1 MDTNTNPMSPI
12 QAELKDTLDQLR
24 RLRDE
29 LRVQAHL
36 GGMEAKKAWDELEP
50 KIAEADRL
58 AEKASEESLRRAVDA
73 LRKLKDFKRATQK

>member
-1 MDTNTNPMSPI
+1 MQTTTPI
-12 QAELKDTLDQLR
+12 QAELRDTLDQLR

-50 KIAEADRL
+50 KLAEADRL
-58 AEKASEESLRRAVDA
+58 AEKASEESLKAAVDA
-73 LRKLKDFKRATQK
+73 LRKLKELKRTMNK

>member
-1 MDTNTNPMSPI
+1 MQTTSPI
-12 QAELKDTLDQLR
+12 QAELRDTLDQLR

-29 LRVQAHL
+29 MRVQAHL

-58 AEKASEESLRRAVDA
+58 AEKASEESLRAAVDA
-73 LRKLKDFKRATQK
+73 LRKLKDFRRNIKK

>member
-1 MDTNTNPMSPI
+1 MDTNTSMTPI
-12 QAELKDTLDQLR
+12 QAQLRDTLDQLR

-50 KIAEADRL
+50 KLAEADRL
-58 AEKASEESLRRAVDA
+58 AEKASEESLKKAVDA
-73 LRKLKDFKRATQK
+73 LRKLKDYKRTIEK